1 MTRADTMSTEHR
13 SLVVIRLNLFRC
25 TGGGGGGGNSREIAS
40 TIALRRIRGLT
51 GWAQEVD
58 RSNVFSTGLSLLMI
72 THYDVPS
79 KKRQFARG
87 QMEL

>member
-25 TGGGGGGGNSREIAS
+25 TGGGGGNSREIAS
-40 TIALRRIRGLT
+40 TIARRRIRGLT